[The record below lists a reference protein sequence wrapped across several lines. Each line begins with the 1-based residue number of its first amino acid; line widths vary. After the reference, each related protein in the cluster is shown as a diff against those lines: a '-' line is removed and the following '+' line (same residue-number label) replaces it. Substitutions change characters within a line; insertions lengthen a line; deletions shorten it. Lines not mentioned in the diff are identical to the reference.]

1 MADVTTPAG
10 VDVVRDPTAYA
21 RRQTLEVLPPHAQVK
36 YNQYVERKR
45 EAETLTS
52 YYRERSDELG
62 QKLYVLQHNLSAA
75 KQNDGAI
82 SYYERQTSAAQAE
95 YDALAAK
102 RSSTDTRRIIFTN
115 IVQQLDNYLNAKS
128 NGMWRGPHHEDAEPP
143 VAKLRKGESYADA
156 IRRCQDEASALD
168 LQLVTLRNAPPPPDE
183 VREMI
188 VSQLASLRSSS
199 GFGHRFVTDGLGNEK
214 LELIAP
220 DLMMWS
226 DASNVR
232 GLLTTYML
240 HLFPEKMFELFTAG
254 IDDNAVGIA
263 RAHKPQL
270 VNELECRII
279 EAELE
284 EMSLIEQAQQQGLDV
299 VPRASMSPLALLGLC
314 PVRRSP
320 PELMQAAE

>member
-1 MADVTTPAG
+1 M
-10 VDVVRDPTAYA
+10 
-21 RRQTLEVLPPHAQVK
+21 LEALPPNAQVK

-128 NGMWRGPHHEDAEPP
+128 NGMWRGPHYDSAAEPA

-240 HLFPEKMFELFTAG
+240 HLFPEKMFELFTRG

-279 EAELE
+279 EAELA
-284 EMSLIEQAQQQGLDV
+284 EMSLIEQAQHRVLMFC
-299 VPRASMSPLALLGLC
+299 RAPQC
-314 PVRRSP
+314 RRSRSWACVRCAGP
-320 PELMQAAE
+320 RPS